1 MTPGFHLQRHE
12 IYFHLDMATITINH
26 ITIMIYKISI
36 TMKTNQQRKSSSLQT
51 KFNPCFYFAQGLFQ
65 FPEQAF
71 CFSDFPIYHNA
82 LRSCQAFTAY
92 KGGYKTSKLLPFDS
106 DSFQMKIDNC
116 ASKCITNNLSDFQ
129 TLPDPVSLN
138 ITGVGGNILCTHIGT
153 VNWTIE
159 DDQGMQHAF
168 IIPGTNYAPQ
178 APHHL
183 LSPQHWS
190 QTAND
195 HHPTTNGT
203 WCATYSDHIILH
215 WSQCK
220 FMRTIPLDRSTNTAT
235 LYSAAGLTA
244 ATALCNQ
251 LIHFSPAAY
260 AHLIPTEEL
269 DTHEQAICNEDTFP
283 ELQNGSPLELHNTS
297 TKLLPSLDNSETL
310 QSPPSE
316 WLNMNFMDETS
327 PLKDQQMES
336 QTTSTQDLWTHWHQ
350 RLGHLSKVRMK
361 TMAIEGRIPKQL
373 ATCEIPLCPSCI
385 AGKSIRKPWRF
396 KGKPLKITTS
406 VTSPGQW
413 VHVDQLESPTPG
425 FIGQIKSPNLTNHRY
440 HVTTIF
446 VDAYTDFTFI
456 WNQTSTNAEQTI
468 AAKQAFERFASSN
481 NVLIRHYHADNGRFA
496 EPTFVNNIN
505 CKGQTISFSG
515 VGAHHQN
522 GVAERRIRD
531 LQDSARAMMIH
542 AYQRWPDA
550 INVHL

>member
-1 MTPGFHLQRHE
+1 MV
-12 IYFHLDMATITINH
+12 TITINY

-36 TMKTNQQRKSSSLQT
+36 IMTTNQQRKSSSLQA
-51 KFNPCFYFAQGLFQ
+51 KFNPCFYFAQDLFK
-65 FPEQAF
+65 FPEQAYGF
-71 CFSDFPIYHNA
+71 RDFPTYHNA

-92 KGGYKTSKLLPFDS
+92 KGGYKTSKLQPFDS
-106 DSFQMKIDNC
+106 DSFQIKIDNC
-116 ASKCITNNLSDFQ
+116 ASKCITNTLSDFH
-129 TLPDPVSLN
+129 TPVSLN

-159 DDQGMQHAF
+159 DDQGMRHAF
-168 IIPGTNYAPQ
+168 IILVTIYAPQ
-178 APHHL
+178 APHCL

-260 AHLIPTEEL
+260 APLIPREEV
-269 DTHEQAICNEDTFP
+269 DTHEQDVCNEDTFP

-297 TKLLPSLDNSETL
+297 TNLLPSLDNSETL

-327 PLKDQQMES
+327 PSKIQRMES
-336 QTTSTQDLWTHWHQ
+336 QTTSTQDLWTHSHQ

-373 ATCEIPLCPSCI
+373 AACEIPLCPSCV

-413 VHVDQLESPTPG
+413 VHVAQLESPTPG
-425 FIGQIKSPNLTNHRY
+425 FIGQIKSPNLTNTAIMSQQYLWMHTLISPSFGIKPPQMLNKPLEPNRLLNVL
-440 HVTTIF
+440 HHQIMSSSVTTMLT
-446 VDAYTDFTFI
+446 TDVLQSQLLSKI
-456 WNQTSTNAEQTI
+456 SI
-468 AAKQAFERFASSN
+468 AKDKQ
-481 NVLIRHYHADNGRFA
+481 YHSAVWGLTTRTEWLRGA
-496 EPTFVNNIN
+496 LETYRTAP
-505 CKGQTISFSG
+505 GQ
-515 VGAHHQN
+515 
-522 GVAERRIRD
+522 
-531 LQDSARAMMIH
+531 
-542 AYQRWPDA
+542 
-550 INVHL
+550 